1 MAALGGMTTKEY
13 YQQLAVE
20 VGQKISVLDMQSSN
34 TEEIIRS
41 LEEQRDEASS
51 VDVNEQA
58 SLMIVYE
65 RMFQAMAKYL
75 NSVNDSIDTIM
86 SMLS

>member
-1 MAALGGMTTKEY
+1 MAALGSMTTKEY

-20 VGQKISVLDMQSSN
+20 VGQKISVLDMQSGN

>member
-1 MAALGGMTTKEY
+1 
-13 YQQLAVE
+13 LAVE
-20 VGQKISVLDMQSSN
+20 VGQKISVLDMQSGN

>member
-1 MAALGGMTTKEY
+1 M
-13 YQQLAVE
+13 E
-20 VGQKISVLDMQSSN
+20 VGQKISVLDMQSGN

-75 NSVNDSIDTIM
+75 KFCQRFD
-86 SMLS
+86 